1 MARKHQNTR
10 KPEQV
15 TEQPATVE
23 QVITTAPVTEQPAP
37 KAKKLKYAP
46 VQTIANTAAVL
57 LWVKPNTKKGA
68 SRARYDRYY
77 VGKEGSTVAQI
88 LQAYS
93 DHNEKSFG
101 RIDLRWDIEH
111 QNIGIGLPKV
121 AQQEKA
127 NEPTE

>member
-1 MARKHQNTR
+1 
-10 KPEQV
+10 
-15 TEQPATVE
+15 
-23 QVITTAPVTEQPAP
+23 
-37 KAKKLKYAP
+37 
-46 VQTIANTAAVL
+46 
-57 LWVKPNTKKGA
+57 VKPNTKKGA

-88 LQAYS
+88 LQAYA

-111 QNIGIGLPKV
+111 QNIGIGLPEV